1 MFPIL
6 DLSLFSKYMKKK
18 MSLLYFIL
26 KGQKNILGKN
36 IIVFY
41 ESRVGLVL
49 GFRNWDMKQRRS
61 SEKTMRR

>member
-1 MFPIL
+1 
-6 DLSLFSKYMKKK
+6 

-49 GFRNWDMKQRRS
+49 GFRNWDMKQRS